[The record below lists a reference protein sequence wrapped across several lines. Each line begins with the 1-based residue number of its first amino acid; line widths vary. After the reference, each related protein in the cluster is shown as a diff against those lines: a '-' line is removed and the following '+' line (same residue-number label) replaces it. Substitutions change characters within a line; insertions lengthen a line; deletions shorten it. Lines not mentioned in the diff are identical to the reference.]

1 MLLRRY
7 HQKQEETKKPL
18 KVEAKIKPEPV
29 EVIEEV
35 VEQKDLEQFTV
46 LELKDMAKEQEIDG
60 YSSMKKDEL
69 IEALRGE

>member
-7 HQKQEETKKPL
+7 HQKQEEVKKPL
-18 KVEAKIKPEPV
+18 KVEVEIKPEPV
-29 EVIEEV
+29 EVIEEI

-46 LELKDMAKEQEIDG
+46 LELKDMAKEEGIEG
-60 YSSMKKDEL
+60 YSSMRKAEL

>member
-7 HQKQEETKKPL
+7 HQKQEEAKKPL
-18 KVEAKIKPEPV
+18 KVEVEIKPEPV

-46 LELKDMAKEQEIDG
+46 LELKDMAKEEGIEG
-60 YSSMKKDEL
+60 YSSMRKAEL